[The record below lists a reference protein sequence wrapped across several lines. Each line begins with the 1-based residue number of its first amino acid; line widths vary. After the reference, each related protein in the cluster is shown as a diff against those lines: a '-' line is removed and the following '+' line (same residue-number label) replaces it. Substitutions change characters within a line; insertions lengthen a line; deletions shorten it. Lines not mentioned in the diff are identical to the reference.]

1 MSSPAD
7 AVQRTPPAA
16 APPSEDPRL
25 RAVAIDLD
33 GTLLNSGHV
42 VGDRD
47 RAAIEMVKRAGVLP
61 VLASSR
67 APAAVR
73 PVALALGLV
82 SPVPVV
88 AAQGALVGRF
98 SDGGEFI
105 VDYETRL
112 PIDAARAV
120 ATLALA
126 AGVAVNW
133 YAGDVWTASGTDAG
147 VEKEARIVGHRPQLA
162 DVLGLEEAPHKLMLI
177 AAPGPLAAIVAAL
190 PPAAQA
196 HRSSPG
202 YLEITA
208 AGVDKGSAFSRL
220 CRAQGLDERH
230 QAAIGDGPNDLSLF
244 ARVGT
249 SIAMGNASPLV
260 RAAATMVTADH
271 DHDGVADALDNLFS
285 GVANT
290 LPAQTGVPKA

>member
-1 MSSPAD
+1 M
-7 AVQRTPPAA
+7 
-16 APPSEDPRL
+16 

-47 RAAIEMVKRAGVLP
+47 RAAIEMVKQAGVLP

-67 APAAVR
+67 ATVGMR

-82 SPVPVV
+82 NPIPVV

-98 SDGGEFI
+98 SPGGEFT
-105 VDYETRL
+105 VDHEARL

-120 ATLALA
+120 ATRALA

-147 VEKEARIVGHRPQLA
+147 VEKEARIVGHRPHLA
-162 DVLGLEEAPHKLMLI
+162 DVLGLVDAPHKLMLI
-177 AAPGPLAAIVAAL
+177 AAPDTLAEIAAAL
-190 PPAAQA
+190 PPTVQA
-196 HRSSPG
+196 NLSSPG
-202 YLEITA
+202 YLELTA
-208 AGVDKGSAFSRL
+208 AGVDKGSAFSRV
-220 CRAQGLDERH
+220 CRGRGLDERD

-249 SIAMGNASPLV
+249 SIAMSNASSTV
-260 RAAATMVTADH
+260 RAAATMVTADN
-271 DHDGVADALDNLFS
+271 DHCGVADALSHLIG
-285 GVANT
+285 GVAT
-290 LPAQTGVPKA
+290 ALPSQTGAVTKA